1 MTLNDFAKQVAK
13 KEGKK
18 KQENIAQ
25 IKEQLKVVNELL
37 GGALYKLVRAL

>member
-1 MTLNDFAKQVAK
+1 MTINDFAKEVAK

-25 IKEQLKVVNELL
+25 IKEQLKVTNELL
-37 GGALYKLVRAL
+37 CGSLYKLIRAL